1 MPPETTSERQAESE
15 GPGLARRVIVRG
27 WPLIVMVLAMLGV
40 TVAQLV
46 RNTTSVSYES
56 TGTYIVRPRGG
67 DDVTKIDAGANLN
80 GTVRIGTT
88 FARIAESKLIGD
100 RAWEALGPV
109 AAGADRLDASVDA
122 AITRRANILSISART
137 TQPELANALAAAA
150 GSETVRYIEGLA
162 DLYDL
167 TVLDPP
173 SDARRSAP
181 RATLPGRLA
190 AAGLLGLGIGFATR
204 PFIRGGLLASPDP
217 DSPYT
222 LDTGI
227 DSERYTRQR
236 LREERNR
243 TDSSGVPFHLLVI
256 QPDAVPHG
264 IDIPAIARTVS
275 SILREEDHVGH
286 LGESRPGTIVAILPG
301 RTDEEVE
308 RLTSTAHDLALE
320 RLRRRFGPHVDAS
333 AVWCR
338 YEAGAFHGDPGAIQI
353 AEA

>member
-1 MPPETTSERQAESE
+1 MLPETAPPAPAESD
-15 GPGLARRVIVRG
+15 GPCLPRRVIARG

-88 FARIAESKLIGD
+88 FARIAESELIGD

-109 AAGADRLDASVDA
+109 AVGADRLDAGVDA
-122 AITRRANILSISART
+122 AVTRRANILSISART
-137 TQPELANALAAAA
+137 TQPELANALAAAV

-181 RATLPGRLA
+181 RGTLPGPLV

-204 PFIRGGLLASPDP
+204 PLIRGGLLASHGT
-217 DSPYT
+217 DSPFT

-227 DSERYTRQR
+227 GSERYTRQR

-243 TDSSGVPFHLLVI
+243 TDSSGVPFHLLVFR
-256 QPDAVPHG
+256 PDVVPHG
-264 IDIPAIARTVS
+264 VDIPAMARAVS
-275 SILREEDHVGH
+275 SALREEDHVGH
-286 LGESRPGTIVAILPG
+286 LAETLPGTIVSILPG

-308 RLTSTAHDLALE
+308 RLASTANDLALE
-320 RLRRRFGPHVDAS
+320 RLRRRFGPHAAAS